1 MPNSKKGY
9 LKRLARIMGTSIIQP
24 YCAPPL
30 VDNTK
35 WEVPMAMDANNN
47 PGPRFLSSFF
57 IFSIDS
63 FQVRVTKIVYLANDL
78 SNDWKHGNPNPLLM
92 KIFKKLL
99 KGLIVVFVLA
109 VLVYFVG
116 PKVEKPDLNTSLP
129 TVPSNLMAL
138 EEMILNKENHTLNI
152 KEDNESRIV
161 WYDSIPQK
169 TEYSIVYLHG
179 WSASQGEGSP
189 LHRQTAKRYGC
200 NLYLPRL
207 AGHGLQEEEPM
218 LNLTANDLIDSA
230 KEAIAVGKQLGKKV
244 ILMATSTGGT
254 LALHLAKG
262 DEDIAGLILYSPNI
276 EIYDANAKVLAGP
289 WGLQLARLVK
299 QGDYHEFE
307 ANALK
312 QKYWTHKYRVEA
324 LTHLQALVD
333 HTMREETFKEVTQP
347 VFMGYFFKN
356 DSIQDNVVSVPAMLD
371 MFDQLGTPSQLKYKV
386 AFPNVGDHVIASSIT
401 SKDLESVQN
410 STYQFL
416 ERTLQLKP
424 NF

>member
-1 MPNSKKGY
+1 
-9 LKRLARIMGTSIIQP
+9 
-24 YCAPPL
+24 
-30 VDNTK
+30 
-35 WEVPMAMDANNN
+35 
-47 PGPRFLSSFF
+47 
-57 IFSIDS
+57 
-63 FQVRVTKIVYLANDL
+63 
-78 SNDWKHGNPNPLLM
+78 M

-99 KGLIVVFVLA
+99 KGLVVVFVLM

-116 PKVEKPDLNTSLP
+116 PKVEKPDLSTSLP
-129 TVPSNLMAL
+129 AVPSNLIAL
-138 EEMILNKENHTLNI
+138 EQMILNKEKNTPNI
-152 KEDNESRIV
+152 KKDNESRIV

-189 LHRQTAKRYGC
+189 LHKQTAKRYGC

-254 LALHLAKG
+254 LALHLAGG

-276 EIYDANAKVLAGP
+276 EIYDTNAKVLSGP
-289 WGLQLARLVK
+289 WGLQLARMVK

-307 ANALK
+307 ANAMK

-333 HTMREETFKEVTQP
+333 NTMSEETFKEVTQP

-356 DSIQDNVVSVPAMLD
+356 DSIQDKVVSVPAMLS
-371 MFDQLGTPSQLKYKV
+371 MFEQLGTPSQLKHKV

-401 SKDLESVQN
+401 SKDLESVQS

>member
-1 MPNSKKGY
+1 
-9 LKRLARIMGTSIIQP
+9 
-24 YCAPPL
+24 
-30 VDNTK
+30 
-35 WEVPMAMDANNN
+35 
-47 PGPRFLSSFF
+47 
-57 IFSIDS
+57 
-63 FQVRVTKIVYLANDL
+63 
-78 SNDWKHGNPNPLLM
+78 M

-99 KGLIVVFVLA
+99 KGLVVVFVLM

-116 PKVEKPDLNTSLP
+116 PKVEKPDLSTSLP
-129 TVPSNLMAL
+129 AVPSNLMAL
-138 EEMILNKENHTLNI
+138 EEMILNKEKNTPNI
-152 KEDNESRIV
+152 KKDNESRIV

-189 LHRQTAKRYGC
+189 LHKQTAKRYGC

-254 LALHLAKG
+254 LALHLAGG

-276 EIYDANAKVLAGP
+276 EIYDTNAKVLSGP
-289 WGLQLARLVK
+289 WGLQLARMVK

-307 ANALK
+307 ANAMK

-333 HTMREETFKEVTQP
+333 NTMREETFKEVTQP

-356 DSIQDNVVSVPAMLD
+356 DSIQDKVVSVPAMLS
-371 MFDQLGTPSQLKYKV
+371 MFDQLGTPSQLKRKV

-416 ERTLQLKP
+416 ERALQLKP

>member
-1 MPNSKKGY
+1 
-9 LKRLARIMGTSIIQP
+9 
-24 YCAPPL
+24 
-30 VDNTK
+30 
-35 WEVPMAMDANNN
+35 
-47 PGPRFLSSFF
+47 
-57 IFSIDS
+57 
-63 FQVRVTKIVYLANDL
+63 
-78 SNDWKHGNPNPLLM
+78 M
-92 KIFKKLL
+92 KTLKKLL
-99 KGLIVVFVLA
+99 KGLVVVFVLM

-116 PKVEKPDLNTSLP
+116 PKVEKPDLSTSLP
-129 TVPSNLMAL
+129 AVPSNLIAL
-138 EEMILNKENHTLNI
+138 EQMILNKEKNTPNI
-152 KEDNESRIV
+152 KKDNESRIV

-189 LHRQTAKRYGC
+189 LHKQTAKRYGC

-254 LALHLAKG
+254 LALHLAGG

-276 EIYDANAKVLAGP
+276 EIYDTNAKVLSGP
-289 WGLQLARLVK
+289 WGLQLARMVK

-307 ANALK
+307 ANAMK

-333 HTMREETFKEVTQP
+333 NTMSEETFKEVTQP

-356 DSIQDNVVSVPAMLD
+356 DSIQDKVVSVPAMLS
-371 MFDQLGTPSQLKYKV
+371 MFDQLGTPKSLKRKV
-386 AFPNVGDHVIASSIT
+386 AFPEVGDHVIASYIT
-401 SKDLESVQN
+401 SKDLESVEKETN
-410 STYQFL
+410 AFL
-416 ERTLQLKP
+416 EQIMGMQPK
-424 NF
+424 N